1 MKSSSIRIIAGTLK
15 GRRVPTYEGLDIRP
29 TAERVREAL
38 FSILSETIRGAK
50 VLDAFAGTGAIGL
63 EALSRGAS
71 EVVFVEHNVTAVTS
85 IEKTLTQW
93 SLGASGR
100 VFKEEVL
107 LAIRNPNLVRYRPF
121 DVLYIDPPY
130 RLPDIEQLLV
140 QIEQADLMAPQAT
153 IIHEHPSRHKVPSAI
168 GSWNHYRTERY
179 GHSSISF
186 YQPRVSHG

>member
-71 EVVFVEHNVTAVTS
+71 QVVFVEHNVTAVTS
-85 IEKTLTQW
+85 I
-93 SLGASGR
+93 
-100 VFKEEVL
+100 
-107 LAIRNPNLVRYRPF
+107 
-121 DVLYIDPPY
+121 
-130 RLPDIEQLLV
+130 
-140 QIEQADLMAPQAT
+140 
-153 IIHEHPSRHKVPSAI
+153 
-168 GSWNHYRTERY
+168 
-179 GHSSISF
+179 
-186 YQPRVSHG
+186 